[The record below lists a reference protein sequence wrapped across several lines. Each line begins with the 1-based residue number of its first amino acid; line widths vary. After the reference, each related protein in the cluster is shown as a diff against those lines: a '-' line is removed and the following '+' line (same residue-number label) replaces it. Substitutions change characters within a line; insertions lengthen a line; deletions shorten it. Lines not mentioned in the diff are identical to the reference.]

1 MVSVL
6 LCMFTLCSCGNSSD
20 EVNYEQDANLQA
32 ACVQAANVLKD
43 MTSEEAEYYQ
53 SYYGNQE
60 DGEIYANLMGQWQEI
75 QPQIGEFVDMKDYTV
90 TKAGKTVSAV
100 QVLAFTERDVKLTYV
115 LNANKGE
122 VTAINVQM
130 VYSLGETMSKAGLN
144 TMMGIGIV
152 FVILILICLVIYCFN
167 IIPVLQKKFSGRNKT
182 ETRVEIHEKPAVVS
196 EPQRDDLELIAV
208 ISAAIAMETGASTD
222 DFVVRS
228 IKRRY

>member
-6 LCMFTLCSCGNSSD
+6 LCMFALCSCGNSSD
-20 EVNYEQDANLQA
+20 EVNYEQDTELQA
-32 ACVQAANVLKD
+32 TCVQTAQVLKD
-43 MTSEEAEYYQ
+43 MSPDEATYYQ
-53 SYYGNQE
+53 SYYDTQE
-60 DGEIYANLMGQWQEI
+60 GGEIYANLMSQWQEI
-75 QPQIGEFVDMKDYTV
+75 QPQVGEFVDMKDYTV

-100 QVLAFTERDVKLTYV
+100 QVIAFTKRDVKLTYV

-167 IIPVLQKKFSGRNKT
+167 IIPVLQNKFSSTNKA
-182 ETRVEIHEKPAVVS
+182 ETKVEILEKPAENS
-196 EPQRDDLELIAV
+196 ETQTDDLELVAV
-208 ISAAIAMETGASTD
+208 IAAAIAMETGASTD